1 MSDESNDDLE
11 FDDDVEGM
19 KSPRIEDR
27 EEFSDRE
34 EDGDS
39 VCFCAEILILA
50 LV

>member
-19 KSPRIEDR
+19 KSPRIDDR
-27 EEFSDRE
+27 EDFSDRE

-39 VCFCAEILILA
+39 VSSAQISMREIS
-50 LV
+50 